1 MGLSN
6 NSTLGDNNPDYNF
19 LEDYSSFSVVIAG
32 EYNSGKSTIINAL
45 VGTKLLETGSLP
57 TTDAVTL
64 ITHDAADEDDEDES
78 ARLLLSEH
86 GIVHHRVPLPLLQDL
101 TLVDTPGT
109 NAVLRDHTVTTL
121 RLLPAADLILFVTS
135 ADRPFPESERALLE
149 SMAAYNDRQ
158 SILVVI
164 NKMDVLN
171 DAGGDYGAEEKQRV
185 VEFVSN
191 HAATLLGARP
201 TVLAVSA
208 RDALAAKLTRGSTS
222 LASSANNNTATNAA
236 APHQSSAVWQRS
248 NFASLESFLRD
259 SLTTDTK
266 IKAKL
271 RSPLAAA
278 EGRLDQCRVRLRADR
293 QELEADAATLNLLQ
307 SQLAAGRQQIEAEL
321 HEAARDMCGRVRAEG
336 ARGAVLLRRTS
347 GVWDFYAQSGL
358 TTVSGTN
365 DNNSGRQQLQR
376 AWDKTK
382 PTATLAAAQTPSSSP
397 SSTTPQTVQAE
408 LLEFANETAA
418 SVATRSRAQG
428 QAVIEFLGHRSR
440 LHNHSLVGRVTA
452 ASRFE
457 ETRQQLAHNL
467 RRSVEL
473 HVDLD
478 EAAVQESLLVRW
490 QQAAWLSA
498 GLNVGAVGSVVATAT
513 QWIDVVP
520 GLVGAAALGTASA
533 LLVTVGRPQLV
544 QQLYADRW
552 AACGE
557 GLEEDLQVLC
567 AQEGERLARRIR
579 DGVTPYTRFVEAE
592 HERIARLSDQCDRL
606 QQAAQR
612 LRKRINNL

>member
-1 MGLSN
+1 VGLS
-6 NSTLGDNNPDYNF
+6 NSTLGGGGENNPDYNF

-45 VGTKLLETGSLP
+45 MGTKLLETGSLP

-64 ITHDAADEDDEDES
+64 ITHDAADDDEDDES
-78 ARLLLSEH
+78 ARFLLSEH
-86 GIVHHRVPLPLLQDL
+86 GIVRHRVPLPLLQDL

-109 NAVLRDHTVTTL
+109 NAVLRDHTFTTL

-149 SMAAYNDRQ
+149 SIAAYNDRQ

-171 DAGGDYGAEEKQRV
+171 DAGGNYGAEEKQRV

-208 RDALAAKLTRGSTS
+208 RDALAAKLTRGSNLT
-222 LASSANNNTATNAA
+222 AHSANNTADTAP

-307 SQLAAGRQQIEAEL
+307 NQLAAGRQQVEAEL

-336 ARGAVLLRRTS
+336 ARGSVLLRRTARW
-347 GVWDFYAQSGL
+347 WDFYAQAASGL
-358 TTVSGTN
+358 TVGGTN

-376 AWDKTK
+376 AWEKTK
-382 PTATLAAAQTPSSSP
+382 PTTTLAAAQFSSS
-397 SSTTPQTVQAE
+397 SSSSPQTVQAE
-408 LLEFANETAA
+408 LLEFANETAV

-520 GLVGAAALGTASA
+520 GLVGATALGAASA

-557 GLEEDLQVLC
+557 SLEEDLQVLC

-579 DGVTPYTRFVEAE
+579 DGVTPYTRFVETE
-592 HERIARLSDQCDRL
+592 HERIERLSDQCDRL
-606 QQAAQR
+606 RQAAQR